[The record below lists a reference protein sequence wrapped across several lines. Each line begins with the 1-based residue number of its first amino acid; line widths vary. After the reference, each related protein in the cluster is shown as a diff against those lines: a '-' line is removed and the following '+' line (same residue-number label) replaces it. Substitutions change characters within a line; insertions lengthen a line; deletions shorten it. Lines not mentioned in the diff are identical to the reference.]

1 MKEKLGAVFKLLEN
15 QIQVENRDRL
25 ISGSPAISRSRIEI
39 LGQTSLLI
47 QPELTY
53 GLSLAQTGDL
63 HAVLRA
69 DHFVKQSLKKILPT
83 YEFIYDEDSPLIF
96 IPEQSRFFPFL
107 NLSMLE
113 VVVIDPESAL
123 VSKAV
128 KAPEKNIQLIR
139 QAIASNEFPS
149 LVERIIKAGGD
160 LKKFTY
166 GDI

>member
-1 MKEKLGAVFKLLEN
+1 MKETLVTVFKLLDN
-15 QIQVENRDRL
+15 QIQTENKERITR
-25 ISGSPAISRSRIEI
+25 GSPTISHSRIEI

-63 HAVLRA
+63 DALLRA
-69 DHFVKQSLKKILPT
+69 DHFVKQKLKKILPV
-83 YEFIYDEDSPLIF
+83 YGFIYDEDSPLIF
-96 IPEQSRFFPFL
+96 IPDESQFLPFL

-113 VVVIDPESAL
+113 IVVIDPESAL

-139 QAIASNEFPS
+139 QAIASDEFPK
-149 LVERIIKAGGD
+149 LVERIIRAGGN
-160 LKKFTY
+160 LKNFT
-166 GDI
+166 

>member
-1 MKEKLGAVFKLLEN
+1 MKEKLATVFRLLDKQINDEN
-15 QIQVENRDRL
+15 KERL
-25 ISGSPAISRSRIEI
+25 VSGSPPITRSRIEI

-63 HAVLRA
+63 DALLRA

-83 YEFIYDEDSPLIF
+83 YGFIYDEDSPLIF
-96 IPEQSRFFPFL
+96 IPEQSQFLPFL
-107 NLSMLE
+107 NLSLIE

-139 QAIASNEFPS
+139 QAIASDEFPN

-160 LKKFTY
+160 LKKFT
-166 GDI
+166 